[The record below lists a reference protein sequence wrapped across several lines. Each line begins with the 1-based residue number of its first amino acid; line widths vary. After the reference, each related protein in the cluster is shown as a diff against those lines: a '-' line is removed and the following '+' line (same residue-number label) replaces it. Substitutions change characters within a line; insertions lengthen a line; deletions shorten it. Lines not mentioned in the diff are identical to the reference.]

1 MKLNEEKGIIYKIT
15 NNNKIGVCKE
25 RTLHAA
31 LKSYYEPDRT
41 RQEKPLLGYI
51 ADIFNEEGVT
61 EIQTRDFYTM
71 KKKLE
76 TFLPEFPVTIVYPAV
91 RQKWLIWI
99 NPETGEVTSKR
110 RSPKF
115 GTPYI
120 VFNELYSIRT
130 LLTHTNLRL
139 KIIMV
144 DVEEYRQLNGW
155 SRDKK
160 RGSTRN
166 ERIPVGMGDE
176 ITINSKYDYIK
187 LIPDKLPSAFYTS
200 DYAKNAEI
208 SRSSA
213 QTALNVLNAVDAV
226 ERIGRDKKGY
236 IYKIK

>member
-1 MKLNEEKGIIYKIT
+1 MKSNEDYKIL
-15 NNNKIGVCKE
+15 NNNNIGIFKE

-41 RQEKPLLGYI
+41 RQEQPLLGYI
-51 ADIFNEEGVT
+51 ADIYNEEGVT
-61 EIQTRDFYTM
+61 EIQTQGFYSM

-76 TFLPEFPVTIVYPAV
+76 IFLPEFPVTIVYPAV

-120 VFNELYSIRT
+120 VFDELYSIRT
-130 LLTHTNLRL
+130 LLTHKNLRL
-139 KIIMV
+139 KIVMV

-176 ITINSKYDYIK
+176 ITINNKYDYIK
-187 LIPDKLPSAFYTS
+187 LIPDNLPSSFYTA

-213 QTALNVLNAVDAV
+213 QTALNVLNSVDAV